1 MAIIDRSTNGE
12 EQVLRGRKTLENDT
26 AVSEELRVQ
35 EENSPF
41 FFLLQYDLVYVCVC
55 KAVLSTHCHLPF
67 ISNLIFFRF
76 LHVGP
81 LTFITLFSKLTAI
94 SIH

>member
-12 EQVLRGRKTLENDT
+12 EQVLTGRKTLENDT

-35 EENSPF
+35 EENPPL
-41 FFLLQYDLVYVCVC
+41 FLLQYDLVYVCVC
-55 KAVLSTHCHLPF
+55 KAVLSTHCHLPL

-81 LTFITLFSKLTAI
+81 LTFIMLFSKLSAI
-94 SIH
+94 SNH